1 MSSDG
6 DGEQDDESDSGGEAQ
21 GQEDHLP
28 GRESNPE
35 TAVTD
40 DFSERDL
47 SVGEPV
53 DGYGVFDVV
62 VVQIKG
68 RHLGGAPLEIFDLR
82 IQPKAGL
89 RVQ

>member
-1 MSSDG
+1 MSPNG
-6 DGEQDDESDSGGEAQ
+6 DGEQDDESDGGGEAQ
-21 GQEDHLP
+21 GQKDHLP
-28 GRESNPE
+28 GGESNPE

-53 DGYGVFDVV
+53 GGYGVLDIV
-62 VVQIKG
+62 VVQIEG
-68 RHLGGAPLEIFDLR
+68 RHLGGAPLEIFNLR